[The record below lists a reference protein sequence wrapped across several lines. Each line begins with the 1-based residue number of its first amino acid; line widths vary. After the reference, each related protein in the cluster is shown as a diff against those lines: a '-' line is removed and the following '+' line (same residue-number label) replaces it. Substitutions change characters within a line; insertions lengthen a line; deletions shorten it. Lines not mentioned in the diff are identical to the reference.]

1 MKPSLRVM
9 SLLTLILYRVLW
21 FLLLEWNRVR
31 RVHLQETKV
40 FSSPHARGRS
50 GTFALE
56 IPSVAICYKGP
67 ATVWNTGSQNSTTL
81 VRWRV
86 RYDDDLQFP
95 SFVSEDWEPSDY
107 LRMNIAANLSSTAG
121 LLGLDVPRYVLRCC
135 QNNTVSV
142 SFIPTQTFISGC
154 WGASRL
160 VRVVALSCVGS
171 GGRPGSGRTFSIK

>member
-86 RYDDDLQFP
+86 RYDVICNFH
-95 SFVSEDWEPSDY
+95 
-107 LRMNIAANLSSTAG
+107 LSY
-121 LLGLDVPRYVLRCC
+121 PR
-135 QNNTVSV
+135 
-142 SFIPTQTFISGC
+142 I
-154 WGASRL
+154 
-160 VRVVALSCVGS
+160 GS
-171 GGRPGSGRTFSIK
+171 PVIIYE